1 MNKMSKWYEP
11 RHGSMAFWPR
21 KRAKKE
27 VQRIRSWPKV
37 STPILLGLAA
47 YKVGMTKAMLI
58 DDTESPSKGM
68 EKREACTI
76 LEVPPVYVYGL
87 RFYSEDAYG
96 ARTVK
101 EFYSEQAK
109 KLNIKR
115 ISTIDEIKKFF
126 EKEKISDIRALLFID
141 PSKTTIGRKRP
152 QKFEVAIG
160 GDDINKKLEYALS
173 IFGKEIKP
181 SDVFKEGEY
190 VDVTAV
196 TKGKGWQGPVK
207 RFGVHKQRRKATGK
221 IRHVGTLGPWHP
233 ARVLYTVPMA
243 GQMGFHRRTEY
254 NKRILK
260 IGDAKELAQEGGF
273 KNYGIVKNTYILIKG
288 SVPGPAKRL
297 IRIRKAIRAKV
308 KEVKKPKLIS
318 VG

>member
-1 MNKMSKWYEP
+1 VNRMSKWYKP

-27 VQRIRSWPKV
+27 VQRIRSWPNV
-37 STPILLGLAA
+37 TTATLLGLAA

-87 RFYSEDAYG
+87 RLYSEDAYG
-96 ARTVK
+96 KRAVK

-109 KLNIKR
+109 KLNIKK

-126 EKEKISDIRALLFID
+126 ENGKVNDIKVLLFID
-141 PSKTTIGRKRP
+141 PSKTVIGRKKP

-160 GDDINKKLEYALS
+160 GEDINKKLEFALS
-173 IFGKEIKP
+173 VFGKEIKA

-190 VDVTAV
+190 VDVVSV

-207 RFGVHKQRRKATGK
+207 RFGVHEQRRKATGK
-221 IRHVGTLGPWHP
+221 IRHVGTLGPFHP
-233 ARVLYTVPMA
+233 ARVIYTVPMA

-260 IGDAKELAQEGGF
+260 IGEAKELSQEAGF
-273 KNYGIVKNTYILIKG
+273 KNYGVVKNTYILIKG

-297 IRIRKAIRAKV
+297 IRIRKAIRANV

-318 VG
+318 VS

>member
-1 MNKMSKWYEP
+1 MSKWYEP
-11 RHGSMAFWPR
+11 RHGSIAFWPR

-27 VQRIRSWPKV
+27 VQRIRSWPKSNV
-37 STPILLGLAA
+37 ASLLGLAG
-47 YKVGMTKAMLI
+47 YKVGMTKVIMI

-76 LEVPPVYVYGL
+76 VEVPPVFVYGL
-87 RFYSEDAYG
+87 RFYSKDVYG
-96 ARTVK
+96 KQAIK
-101 EFYSEQAK
+101 EFYSEEAK

-115 ISTIDEIKKFF
+115 ISTLEEIKKFV
-126 EKEKISDIRALLFID
+126 EENNNRISDVFALLFID
-141 PSKTTIGRKRP
+141 PSKTTIGKKKL

-160 GDDINKKLEYALS
+160 GEDIKKKVEFALS
-173 IFGKEIKP
+173 IFGKEVKAE
-181 SDVFKEGEY
+181 DVFKEGEF
-190 VDVTAV
+190 VDVVAV

-207 RFGVHKQRRKATGK
+207 RFGVHEQRRKATGR

-260 IGDAKELAQEGGF
+260 IASAEEITQKGGF
-273 KNYGIVKNTYILIKG
+273 KNYGVVKNTFILLKG
-288 SVPGPAKRL
+288 SIPGPAKRL

-308 KEVKKPKLIS
+308 KEVKKPKLIKVS
-318 VG
+318 

>member
-27 VQRIRSWPKV
+27 VQRIRSWPSV
-37 STPILLGLAA
+37 SIPSLLGLAA
-47 YKVGMTKAMLI
+47 YKVGMTKAMLV
-58 DDTESPSKGM
+58 DDTDSPTKGM
-68 EKREACTI
+68 EKREACTV
-76 LEVPPVYVYGL
+76 LEIPPVYVYGL
-87 RFYSEDAYG
+87 RFYSKDVYG
-96 ARTVK
+96 SKTVK

-109 KLNIKR
+109 KLNIKK
-115 ISTIDEIKKFF
+115 ISTVDEIKKFLES
-126 EKEKISDIRALLFID
+126 EKVNDVRALLFVD
-141 PSKTTIGRKRP
+141 PSKTTIGRKKP

-160 GDDINKKLEYALS
+160 GEDINKKLEFALS
-173 IFGKEIKP
+173 IFGKEVKA

-190 VDVTAV
+190 IDILAV

-207 RFGVHKQRRKATGK
+207 RFGIHEQRRKATGK
-221 IRHVGTLGPWHP
+221 IRHVGTLGPFHP
-233 ARVLYTVPMA
+233 ARIFYNVPMA

-260 IGDAKELAQEGGF
+260 IGEPNELNQEGGF

-288 SVPGPAKRL
+288 SIPGPAKRL
-297 IRIRKAIRAKV
+297 IRLRKATRTKV
-308 KEVKKPKLIS
+308 KEIKKPKLIS